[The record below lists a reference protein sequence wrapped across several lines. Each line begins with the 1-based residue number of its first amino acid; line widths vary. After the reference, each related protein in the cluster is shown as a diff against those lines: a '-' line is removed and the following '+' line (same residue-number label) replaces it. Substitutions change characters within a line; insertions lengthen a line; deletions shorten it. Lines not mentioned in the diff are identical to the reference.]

1 MYRDNQDVVLARKVA
16 AICGQKHE
24 VITTGTY
31 HAMTVLGH
39 QDLEEV
45 RARLRENLK
54 DEAPIGS

>member
-1 MYRDNQDVVLARKVA
+1 M
-16 AICGQKHE
+16 
-24 VITTGTY
+24 ITTGTY